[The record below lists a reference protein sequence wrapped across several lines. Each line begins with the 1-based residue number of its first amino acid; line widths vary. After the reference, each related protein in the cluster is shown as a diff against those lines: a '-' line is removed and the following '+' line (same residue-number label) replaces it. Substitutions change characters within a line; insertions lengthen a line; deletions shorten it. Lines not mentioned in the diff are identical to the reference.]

1 MEIIDFLSVDLFLC
15 LLVLSSVGAHGLQQ
29 FLKKK
34 RMYDIIRMGKGNEGW
49 IRQLGLGEARGWGG
63 VVHDLG

>member
-15 LLVLSSVGAHGLQQ
+15 LLVLSLVGAHGLQQ

-49 IRQLGLGEARGWGG
+49 IRQLG
-63 VVHDLG
+63 